1 MDEEILQ
8 DFLVEAGEIIERLNE
23 QLVQIEKTPDDK
35 DLLNAIFRGFHTV
48 KGGAGFLEL
57 NELVDVCHAA
67 ENVFDMLRNGK
78 IAMSTDA
85 MDAVLQAYDE
95 ITRLFSE
102 VQNREPLEPVPQ
114 DLIARLHDIAEGKA
128 GGDAAAEAAPAPV
141 ESAPEPAPEPEPV
154 PPPAPAPA
162 PAPVPAP
169 VPAPQAAAPAAA
181 APAEGDGH
189 SIDDIT
195 EEEFE
200 ALLDQLHGK
209 GHAPGAPNDKA
220 LKADAA
226 PAAPAAPAK
235 ASSAPVDATDL
246 AFDQMLHDAQTPAAR
261 TDAVSQHAQAEA
273 AVAAAHKVQAE
284 AAIKVA
290 QEAQSAAAAKAQ
302 ASATAPAAAQ
312 PVPVKPK
319 ETAPQS
325 KAAAAVAAAT
335 SGVNAGAAAKAP
347 AARAGVG
354 GAAAGGGA
362 AADVETTMRV
372 DSKILDDIMNMVGEL
387 VLVRNRLVSI
397 AAHRSDQEMNKVIA
411 NLDVVTADLQ
421 GSVMKTRLQPIKK
434 VFGRFPRLVRDL
446 ARKLNKKINLVM
458 EGEDTELDK
467 NLVDALADPMIHM
480 VRNCCDHGIELPDER
495 RAAGKDEVGT
505 VTLSAAQQG
514 DHILLR
520 IIDDGAGMD
529 PNKLKQVAI
538 RKGVLDE
545 EGAARISDEEA
556 YNLIFAPGFST
567 NTVIT
572 DISGRG
578 VGMDVVKT
586 NISKLNGSVRVISEV
601 GKGTTIEIKVPLT
614 LAILPT
620 LMVQISG
627 RTFALPLTS
636 VSEIFYLDLS
646 SMRNVDGQNTVVIR
660 DKAVPLFFLKQWFEN
675 SPIDEYLKGK
685 AHIVLVQVP
694 ASNLVGFVVDELVG
708 QEEVVIK
715 PLDSLLRHTPGM
727 SGATI
732 TSDGGIALILDIPG
746 LIRAYARKGGNRF

>member
-8 DFLVEAGEIIERLNE
+8 DFLVEAGEIIENLNE

-57 NELVDVCHAA
+57 TELVDICHAA

-78 IAMSTDA
+78 IAMSSDA

-95 ITRLFSE
+95 ITRLFGE
-102 VQNREPLEPVPQ
+102 VQNREPLTAVPPE
-114 DLIARLHDIAEGKA
+114 LLSRLHDIADGKSGA
-128 GGDAAAEAAPAPV
+128 AAPAAASAAPASPAAAPV
-141 ESAPEPAPEPEPV
+141 APAPKPAPA
-154 PPPAPAPA
+154 PAPTPAPQPAPAPA
-162 PAPVPAP
+162 PAPTPAP
-169 VPAPQAAAPAAA
+169 AAAPAS
-181 APAEGDGH
+181 APAASESGH

-209 GHAPGAPNDKA
+209 GHAPGMANDLA
-220 LKADAA
+220 LQGGNASGSATGA
-226 PAAPAAPAK
+226 PA
-235 ASSAPVDATDL
+235 DATD
-246 AFDQMLHDAQTPAAR
+246 ADFDQMLSDAGINKGAQVNAP
-261 TDAVSQHAQAEA
+261 VSPELRQASEA
-273 AVAAAHKVQAE
+273 EYQK
-284 AAIKVA
+284 A
-290 QEAQSAAAAKAQ
+290 QEAAAKAQ
-302 ASATAPAAAQ
+302 AQETLKKVEEVQAQAQAAAAQ
-312 PVPVKPK
+312 DQAAASAKV
-319 ETAPQS
+319 
-325 KAAAAVAAAT
+325 AAAVAATNTGST
-335 SGVNAGAAAKAP
+335 SAAASAAAPKNPAAAKP
-347 AARAGVG
+347 AAS
-354 GAAAGGGA
+354 A

-372 DSKILDDIMNMVGEL
+372 DSKVLDDIMRMVGEL

-397 AAHRSDQEMNKVIA
+397 AAHRSDQEMNKVIS

-480 VRNCCDHGIELPDER
+480 VRNCCDHGIELPTE
-495 RAAGKDEVGT
+495 RAAIGKNEVGT

-529 PNKLKQVAI
+529 PNKLRQVAV
-538 RKGVLDE
+538 RKGLMDE
-545 EGAARISDEEA
+545 EAAARISDEEA

-586 NISKLNGSVRVISEV
+586 NISKLNGSVRVISEIN
-601 GKGTTIEIKVPLT
+601 KGTTIEIKVPLT

-620 LMVQISG
+620 LMIQVSG
-627 RTFALPLTS
+627 HTFALPLTS

-646 SMRNVDGQNTVVIR
+646 SMRNVDGQNTIVIR

-675 SPIDEYLKGK
+675 TPIDEYLQGK

-732 TSDGGIALILDIPG
+732 TSDGGIALILDIPS